1 MLSMVDRFC
10 RFLDRA
16 ERSPLT
22 RRNYRSDLE
31 GLATWF
37 EGQNGRTFSPDQIT
51 STDLRE
57 YKRWLAGQAL
67 KPATINRKLA
77 SLRCFLNWAADVR
90 LLRSGH
96 GVRVPKPVREQRRGP
111 RWLDRREQHRL
122 IRAVERAG
130 KPRDIAAIL
139 LTLNTGLRVAELC
152 ALVWRDIHMTDRH
165 GTLTV
170 RNGKGSKRREIP
182 LNKDARRVLLLLGYR
197 EYAGKATP
205 VFLGQRGRLTPRG
218 FQLLLER
225 YTKPVNLKDVTP
237 HSLRHSF
244 CKNLANAGVSLEKI
258 AVLAGHESLET
269 TRRYCE
275 PSLGELQEA
284 VELVSEEE

>member
-1 MLSMVDRFC
+1 MPPVVDRFC
-10 RFLDRA
+10 RFLERA

-31 GLATWF
+31 ALAKWF
-37 EGQNGRTFSPDQIT
+37 EGHNGCPFVPDQIT

-77 SLRCFLNWAADVR
+77 SLRCFLNWAVDAR

-96 GVRVPKPVREQRRGP
+96 GLRVPKAVREQRRGP

-122 IRAVERAG
+122 IKTVEHAG
-130 KPRDIAAIL
+130 NTRDNAAIVL
-139 LTLNTGLRVAELC
+139 MLNTGLRVAELC
-152 ALVWRDIHMTDRH
+152 ALAWRDIRLTDRQ

-170 RNGKGSKRREIP
+170 RSGKGSKRREIP
-182 LNKDARRVLLLLGYR
+182 LNKDARRVLLLLGYGSH
-197 EYAGKATP
+197 AGKPAP
-205 VFLGQRGRLTPRG
+205 LFLGQRGRLTPRG
-218 FQLLLER
+218 FQILLTH
-225 YTKPVNLKDVTP
+225 YVKAADLKEVTP

-244 CKNLANAGVSLEKI
+244 CKNLVNAGVSLEKV
-258 AVLAGHESLET
+258 AALAGHESLET

-275 PSLGELQEA
+275 PSLGELQQA